1 MITIALFSLIFGA
14 LGIGNDPAEE
24 AFAYD
29 EYQATGLLVGN
40 LINTLRQS
48 IGEFGMF
55 GVATQSGAEEN
66 VMFWIVWLAVV
77 FVLNIIFLN
86 FIIAEAGASYNNV
99 QELLDEFIWQ
109 SKAALIAEAEDML
122 PDFMKTDQKFPKYI
136 ISRDKD
142 E

>member
-24 AFAYD
+24 TDSYD
-29 EYQATGLLVGN
+29 EYQSTGLLVGN
-40 LINTLRQS
+40 VINTLRQA

-55 GVATQSGAEEN
+55 GVATQSAAEEN
-66 VMFWIVWLAVV
+66 IMFWIVWFAVV

-99 QELLDEFIWQ
+99 QELLDEYIWQ

-122 PDFMKTDQKFPKYI
+122 PDFMKSDQKFPKYLI
-136 ISRDKD
+136 TRDKD